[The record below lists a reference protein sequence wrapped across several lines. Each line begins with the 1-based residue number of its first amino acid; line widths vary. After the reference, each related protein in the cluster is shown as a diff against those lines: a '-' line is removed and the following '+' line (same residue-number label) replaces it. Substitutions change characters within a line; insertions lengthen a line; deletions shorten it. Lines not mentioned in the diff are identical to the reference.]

1 MLATRT
7 PGADGTKC
15 ETPLQ
20 HQVTKGSET
29 GELVQPNALRSSA
42 RHQCCAE
49 EVSWGFRED
58 YTISKDKPIKPH
70 PTRSHPFP
78 DAATDFCQGGVEKQK
93 N

>member
-42 RHQCCAE
+42 
-49 EVSWGFRED
+49 D
-58 YTISKDKPIKPH
+58 ISAVQRRYPGAFGKITQSAKINQS
-70 PTRSHPFP
+70 SHIPLALIHFQMQLQTS
-78 DAATDFCQGGVEKQK
+78 ARVV
-93 N
+93 